1 MESHALDTKPGG
13 PRERRSARDGLC
25 SRLRVRSVAGQVF
38 LWLLVVVVL
47 LVAAALT
54 ALILQ
59 ARNYATSDAEHR
71 THAAAI
77 ILAHYPGAAAALDP
91 PIPLRRCSHW
101 PWT

>member
-1 MESHALDTKPGG
+1 M
-13 PRERRSARDGLC
+13 
-25 SRLRVRSVAGQVF
+25 F